1 MLTMEAEK
9 RTEIDLIYK
18 PEEPK
23 NLQDL
28 DISVRL
34 VEDLILR
41 YLYSKGDGRISEL
54 SNTLKL
60 SFPVIDTVFQQMRQ
74 RQLFEVTGL
83 NGKDYAF
90 KLSGAGSFPLQRPGT
105 GSC

>member
-1 MLTMEAEK
+1 MLTARTEK

-18 PEEPK
+18 PETPK

-28 DISVRL
+28 DIPVRL

-41 YLYSKGDGRISEL
+41 YLYTKGDARISEL
-54 SNTLKL
+54 SSVIKL

-90 KLSGAGSFPLQRPGT
+90 TLSGSRLQKFK
-105 GSC
+105 